1 MDCNSILS
9 WNVVTGREFD
19 VVGHLVPENIPVF
32 GQYYWD
38 RDVFDRVWYFSH
50 YTHPSILRSFCK
62 GESPTGLF
70 TIVFERFSH
79 TLPAYRKLLN
89 QSPGFASTSF
99 YGRPHLPMVTSGV
112 KDLLRKLM
120 EFLKYI
126 HKENNI
132 ALGGFNFNNIVVVR
146 GTPKLFNVNAQIN
159 DDSNIAA
166 DFQSFAEIINF
177 LYEWRMIPGE
187 LRALQAKLWHW
198 AALKGRG
205 ICNADL
211 IYDHPS
217 LWDEARC
224 LAFRRNFVDWRPFVP
239 SSMLGNYHDAI
250 RGMNLPRNA
259 SCWQH
264 FVPPQSAFISCFKY
278 KVYNETPEDLASF
291 QRNCVAH
298 IARYSENGTMF
309 NQFTLEA
316 MMQDLFPMHLV
327 ELVSRLYERGFSTT
341 FFTL

>member
-1 MDCNSILS
+1 MSGFGGGPRRRVEAKRQRSRNPIHGQRQSMTMDCNSILS

-38 RDVFDRVWYFSH
+38 RDVFDRVW
-50 YTHPSILRSFCK
+50 
-62 GESPTGLF
+62 
-70 TIVFERFSH
+70 
-79 TLPAYRKLLN
+79 
-89 QSPGFASTSF
+89 
-99 YGRPHLPMVTSGV
+99 
-112 KDLLRKLM
+112 KLM